1 MDLSFIFWTF
11 FIGACHGM
19 IWGSDREDQCE
30 KAMRTSFLE
39 DSATIADET
48 PSRLEATWLSQ
59 ECEVRAGPEY
69 LIRKYLFFPNGTF
82 SLSRYHYA
90 DESCTI
96 PTHTVVAHGTIKLQ
110 APTTFLP
117 GITRTKYML
126 HTVHVIPLNRQVAH
140 KFEHRVNVTC
150 SSQPK
155 WRPYIAQVVYQVNQ
169 RFSNFH
175 WDEGSSSKY
184 NKLEDHQPIHI
195 HRGID
200 CLRPLGID
208 FGELDLVR
216 VQKRPSSSNAFA
228 IGSNGQPQVQ
238 LFLAS
243 LPPNRNSR
251 ASYFP
256 SSLQPSVLIRSDM
269 MFGCPICN
277 AVIRSTDSS
286 PPLLNEGVALPALL
300 GGSWLS
306 GHCESFKGGLWIKR
320 QLQIYSG
327 DKLWTGRWDYYTD
340 PKCLTY
346 IYSVTAAGSYVQ
358 RAGRQRRHDEIDR
371 YVEENLLPNERK
383 KLDPIKVLLDDIKR
397 FDDYS
402 RMRREPFESDYPI
415 EFKNLLKKKT
425 VIETVPESTQAPK
438 QEESSPTAEIIG
450 ETIEKLSFSNV
461 LPKPSELE
469 ESDDENTL
477 TLLPILSVTKKQKR
491 SVNDE
496 ESYRHLL
503 KHAQPSLAESYA
515 AMLRGNQRQ
524 VEPTKKPSM
533 SFVPTGTS
541 ELDLH
546 VAESFLI
553 PGDNFIAIR
562 CGGHLMD
569 GSEVGNVLHSWPSNC
584 VPDSLEAP
592 STLRLKA
599 RVGVNWSGQYTLKLG
614 LRDNNLWDAP
624 LHQCGPTEYHNLLLR
639 AHLRRSLGIKF
650 GLFSSSATKL
660 TEPTWILG
668 FQILLFFFYR
678 FLL

>member
-1 MDLSFIFWTF
+1 MDLSFIFYTF
-11 FIGACHGM
+11 LIGACHGM
-19 IWGSDREDQCE
+19 IWGPDREDQCE
-30 KAMRTSFLE
+30 NAMRTSFLE
-39 DSATIADET
+39 DSATTADET

-82 SLSRYHYA
+82 LLSRYHYA

-96 PTHTVVAHGTIKLQ
+96 PTHTVVAHGTIKLH
-110 APTTFLP
+110 APSTFIP
-117 GITRTKYML
+117 GVTKTKYLL
-126 HTVHVIPLNRQVAH
+126 HTVHVVPLNRQVAH

-150 SSQPK
+150 SPQPK
-155 WRPYIAQVVYQVNQ
+155 WRPYVAQLVYQVNQ
-169 RFSNFH
+169 RFSNIH
-175 WDEGSSSKY
+175 WDEGSISRY
-184 NKLEDHQPIHI
+184 NQLEGHQSLHI

-216 VQKRPSSSNAFA
+216 VQKKPSSSNAFA
-228 IGSNGQPQVQ
+228 LGSNGQPQVQ
-238 LFLAS
+238 LFLAG

-251 ASYFP
+251 FSHFP
-256 SSLQPSVLIRSDM
+256 SSLQSSPLIRSDM

-306 GHCESFKGGLWIKR
+306 VNCESFKGGLWIKR
-320 QLQIYSG
+320 QLQVYSG

-340 PKCLTY
+340 PKCLSY

-371 YVEENLLPNERK
+371 YVEENLLPNENK
-383 KLDPIKVLLDDIKR
+383 KVESID
-397 FDDYS
+397 FDDFS
-402 RMRREPFESDYPI
+402 RMRREPFKSKYHKD
-415 EFKNLLKKKT
+415 FKNSLMKKR
-425 VIETVPESTQAPK
+425 ILETKEEILETQLPK
-438 QEESSPTAEIIG
+438 QEETSRKIG
-450 ETIEKLSFSNV
+450 ETIEKISFSNV
-461 LPKPSELE
+461 LPKPNND
-469 ESDDENTL
+469 ESASTAQ
-477 TLLPILSVTKKQKR
+477 PILSVSKKVKR
-491 SVNDE
+491 SVNEE

-503 KHAQPSLAESYA
+503 KNAQPSLAESYA

-524 VEPTKKPSM
+524 IETTRKPMLS
-533 SFVPTGTS
+533 SVPTGTT

-562 CGGHLMD
+562 CGGHLMTN
-569 GSEVGNVLHSWPSNC
+569 SESQMGKALPTWPNNC

-592 STLRLKA
+592 STLRFKA

-614 LRDNNLWDAP
+614 LRENNLWDAP
-624 LHQCGPTEYHNLLLR
+624 LHQCGPTEYHNPLLR

-650 GLFSSSATKL
+650 GLFSSAATKSTVPACL
-660 TEPTWILG
+660 IGL
-668 FQILLFFFYR
+668 QILFFLYR
-678 FLL
+678 F